1 MAKPVIHLICN
12 AHLDPV
18 WQWQWEEGCAEAL
31 ATFQNAVEL
40 LHEHRELI
48 FNHNEAIL
56 YRWIMEHDLPLFKEI
71 QRLVKKGRWCISGGW
86 YLQPDVNL
94 PSTESL
100 IRHITEG
107 RRFFKKYFNA
117 QPEVAYNFD
126 SFGHS
131 GGLPQILRLS
141 GYKMYIHLRPQSS
154 ELELP
159 ADLYRWQGVDGSEI
173 LAYRISVGLYHTEY
187 ENMLQRLK
195 EGVELAL
202 KLQRDVPI
210 FWGIGNHGGG
220 ATRADLQIIDQFKSE
235 EKRVRIIHS
244 TPDKFYE
251 AIKPI
256 AKNAPLI
263 KGDLQRIFTGCY
275 TSLSR
280 LKRTAQKSAAH
291 LVQCESMRT
300 ASWWSY
306 GQPYPE
312 NELAEAWRIHLFN
325 DFHDI
330 LPGSCIEPAEKDAL
344 NQYGMVSEIVRRLN
358 LGTAVTFNKV
368 EKRDWYIP
376 ITVLNHQPFSK
387 LVPIEVEC
395 MISHRPKWKG
405 VWHLKVYDESGKL
418 LPSQEEQP
426 EALLPFNGWRRK
438 LCFMAPLPAVGV
450 AHFQAKIVKGKPEQ
464 ITNKPMIK
472 FRLDRRTGLIHH
484 LKVED
489 IQNCLTGPL
498 LKPLVIEDLADSWGT
513 DHWKYRKI
521 ISHFKVDP
529 SSIRV
534 IESGTIRTIYQSIHH
549 YHHSK
554 IILNTLCYS
563 EWPILEFRIQ
573 LHWQEERKRLKLSIP
588 TVFKNDYVLCEV
600 PGGVIQRPADGE
612 EHVHARWLILKES
625 DQDDSPALAVINSG
639 QHGIDYK
646 NGEVRI
652 SVLRSVAYCHE
663 QGFTLEKYPARKY
676 MDQGIHEF
684 RLHLLAGKFHE
695 VLNSVSAFADWCDAP
710 PVSFTHLPIGSYG
723 IDQTILQHRKQS
735 HGLFHLSEPNI
746 RLLTCK
752 KSWNGQSLIL
762 RLQETIGR
770 PTTCRVR
777 LNQPD
782 IVMNVNF
789 KPLEIKTIQIERTG
803 RWKEVHLV
811 WEK

>member
-100 IRHITEG
+100 IRHIVEG

-117 QPEVAYNFD
+117 QPKVAYNFD

-131 GGLPQILRLS
+131 GGLPQILLHS

-154 ELELP
+154 ELDLP

-187 ENMLQRLK
+187 ENMLQRLQ
-195 EGVELAL
+195 EGVKLAL

-220 ATRADLQIIDQFKSE
+220 ATRTDLQIIDQFKSE
-235 EKRVRIIHS
+235 EKRVWIIHS

-251 AIKPI
+251 AIKSS

-280 LKRTAQKSAAH
+280 LKRTAQQSAAH
-291 LVQCESMRT
+291 VVQCENLRT
-300 ASWWSY
+300 VSWWSF

-312 NELAEAWRIHLFN
+312 NELAEVWRIHLFN

-344 NQYGMVSEIVRRLN
+344 NQYGMASEIVRRLN
-358 LGTAVTFNKV
+358 LETAVTFNKIK
-368 EKRDWYIP
+368 KRDWYIP

-387 LVPIEVEC
+387 LIPIEMEC

-405 VWHLKVYDESGKL
+405 VWHLQVYDESGKL

-438 LCFMAPLPAVGV
+438 LCFMASLPAMGV
-450 AHFQAKIVKGKPEQ
+450 AHFQAKIVKGKPKQ
-464 ITNKPMIK
+464 ITNKPMVK
-472 FRLDRRTGLIHH
+472 FRLDRRTGLIRH
-484 LKVED
+484 LKVEN
-489 IQNCLTGPL
+489 IQNCLTGSL

-513 DHWKYRKI
+513 NHWKYRKI
-521 ISHFKVDP
+521 IGHFRVDP
-529 SSIRV
+529 SSVRV
-534 IESGTIRTIYQSIHH
+534 IESGPIRTVFQSIHY

-554 IILNTLCYS
+554 IIFTTLSYS
-563 EWPILEFRIQ
+563 DWPMLEFRIR
-573 LHWQEERKRLKLSIP
+573 LHWQEEHKRLKLSIP
-588 TVFKNDYVLCEV
+588 TVFKNDNVLCEI

-612 EHVHARWLILKES
+612 EHVHARWLILKEG
-625 DQDDSPALAVINSG
+625 DQADSPSLAVINSG
-639 QHGIDYK
+639 QHGIDYQ

-652 SVLRSVAYCHE
+652 SVLRSAAYCHE

-684 RLHLLAGKFHE
+684 RLYLLTGKFHE
-695 VLNSVSAFADWCDAP
+695 VLKSVSALADWCDAP
-710 PVSFTHLPIGSYG
+710 PLTFAHLPIGFHG
-723 IDQTILQHRKQS
+723 IDPTLPRHKKQS
-735 HGLFHLSEPNI
+735 RGLFHLSEQNI

-752 KSWNGQSLIL
+752 KSWHDQSLIL
-762 RLQETIGR
+762 RLQETIGQ

-782 IVMNVNF
+782 MVMNVHF
-789 KPLEIKTIQIERTG
+789 KPLEIKTIQIERSG
-803 RWKEVHLV
+803 RWKEVNLV